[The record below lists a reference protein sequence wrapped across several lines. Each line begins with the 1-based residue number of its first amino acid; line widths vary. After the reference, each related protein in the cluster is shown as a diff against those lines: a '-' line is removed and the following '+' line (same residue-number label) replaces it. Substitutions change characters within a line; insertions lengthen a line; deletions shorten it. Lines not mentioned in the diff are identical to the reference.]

1 MNEGAFI
8 GSSQSAG
15 DETPV
20 EEKVPHNAR
29 DSQTE
34 PKRGRVSSMVWELY
48 TNEKDAHMKIACVCQ
63 HCGHQIVHRKKS
75 ERAISHLLRCN
86 PFLKEMML
94 LDPINRPDWF
104 NNAKANK
111 RKTTGARSS
120 AGISQ
125 SSSQTGSILQYTL
138 PKLMKRD
145 LTKIEE
151 ALAMHYYLTGTA
163 FSRIEEENLLSAFRI
178 CRPDIVLPDRKK
190 LGGALLDSC
199 YAKVKS
205 VVDNHIEEMKL
216 NACLTSDAWSN
227 IKNEPIVNYMLISD
241 SSTFFL
247 ESVSTGEQSH
257 DAKWIAQDMGRIIDS
272 LAGKMKAQLQKA
284 QLAENLPGDFIQGTG
299 KQKES
304 QQKINDIITDGKF
317 VEHLD
322 KAIMILNP
330 VDTTIVVFQ
339 SDSVPVSQI
348 YQSFANTMK
357 EQYEMMNCL
366 SDAER
371 LYLLQLLQSRLDFLY
386 GDAIG
391 IAYLLDPRFVGE
403 KMTAFEKTR
412 VEDLIFDYGSET
424 EQAQQMGKK
433 EEMYLQY
440 TNFVIKANHNKDRR
454 DFRFLML
461 EKGTKT
467 ILQFWLV
474 DGLEFPQLRD
484 LALQVFGMVCS
495 SAASERS
502 FSTMGF
508 VHSKLRNSLGSEKV
522 KKLVYIK
529 TNASQFG
536 NQNMKDL
543 VDTETESESEVER
556 D

>member
-15 DETPV
+15 DEAPV
-20 EEKVPHNAR
+20 EETVPYSAR
-29 DSQTE
+29 SDQTG
-34 PKRGRVSSMVWELY
+34 PKQRRVSSMVWELY
-48 TNEKDAHMKIACVCQ
+48 TNEKDAHMKIACICQ

-75 ERAISHLLRCN
+75 ERAISHLLRCSS
-86 PFLKEMML
+86 FLKAMML

-111 RKTTGARSS
+111 RKTAGARSS

-205 VVDNHIEEMKL
+205 VVDNHIEEIKL

-257 DAKWIAQDMGRIIDS
+257 DAKWIAQDMGRVIDY
-272 LAGKMKAQLQKA
+272 LADESPTSKSTANREPTWLSAASSNAMGLLKGVFRKLEKKVNTFCTALF
-284 QLAENLPGDFIQGTG
+284 LPGTL
-299 KQKES
+299 S
-304 QQKINDIITDGKF
+304 
-317 VEHLD
+317 
-322 KAIMILNP
+322 
-330 VDTTIVVFQ
+330 
-339 SDSVPVSQI
+339 
-348 YQSFANTMK
+348 K
-357 EQYEMMNCL
+357 EQ
-366 SDAER
+366 A
-371 LYLLQLLQSRLDFLY
+371 SR
-386 GDAIG
+386 
-391 IAYLLDPRFVGE
+391 
-403 KMTAFEKTR
+403 KR
-412 VEDLIFDYGSET
+412 V
-424 EQAQQMGKK
+424 GKK
-433 EEMYLQY
+433 SMISLR
-440 TNFVIKANHNKDRR
+440 T
-454 DFRFLML
+454 
-461 EKGTKT
+461 
-467 ILQFWLV
+467 
-474 DGLEFPQLRD
+474 RD
-484 LALQVFGMVCS
+484 LALQVFGMGVLKCRVREEFFHHGVCPFQ
-495 SAASERS
+495 A
-502 FSTMGF
+502 
-508 VHSKLRNSLGSEKV
+508 
-522 KKLVYIK
+522 KKLIGIREAMQFTAILIASITAIVTVNAAVVPGTSNNAEQSNVLESRSYNAPTDD
-529 TNASQFG
+529 TNLEKRSPQYGGGHFQQQSWG
-536 NQNMKDL
+536 NQGWGQQWDPRFGSMGGARWSPHWM
-543 VDTETESESEVER
+543 TQSR
-556 D
+556 RY

>member
-15 DETPV
+15 DEAPV
-20 EEKVPHNAR
+20 EETVPYSAR
-29 DSQTE
+29 SDQTG
-34 PKRGRVSSMVWELY
+34 PKQRRVSSMVWELY
-48 TNEKDAHMKIACVCQ
+48 TNEKDAHMKIACICQ

-75 ERAISHLLRCN
+75 ERAISHLLRCSS
-86 PFLKEMML
+86 FLKAMML

-111 RKTTGARSS
+111 RKTAGARSS

-205 VVDNHIEEMKL
+205 VVDNHIEEIKL

-257 DAKWIAQDMGRIIDS
+257 DAKWIAQDMGRVIDY
-272 LAGKMKAQLQKA
+272 LADESPTSKSTANREPTWLSAASSNAMGLLKGVFRKLEKKVNTFCTALF
-284 QLAENLPGDFIQGTG
+284 LPGTL
-299 KQKES
+299 S
-304 QQKINDIITDGKF
+304 
-317 VEHLD
+317 
-322 KAIMILNP
+322 
-330 VDTTIVVFQ
+330 
-339 SDSVPVSQI
+339 
-348 YQSFANTMK
+348 K
-357 EQYEMMNCL
+357 EQ
-366 SDAER
+366 A
-371 LYLLQLLQSRLDFLY
+371 SR
-386 GDAIG
+386 
-391 IAYLLDPRFVGE
+391 
-403 KMTAFEKTR
+403 KR
-412 VEDLIFDYGSET
+412 V
-424 EQAQQMGKK
+424 GKK
-433 EEMYLQY
+433 SMISLR
-440 TNFVIKANHNKDRR
+440 TANHSKDRR
-454 DFRFLML
+454 DFHFLML
-461 EKGTKT
+461 EKGNQDYPAV
-467 ILQFWLV
+467 L
-474 DGLEFPQLRD
+474 
-484 LALQVFGMVCS
+484 
-495 SAASERS
+495 
-502 FSTMGF
+502 
-508 VHSKLRNSLGSEKV
+508 
-522 KKLVYIK
+522 
-529 TNASQFG
+529 FG
-536 NQNMKDL
+536 NQDVKDW
-543 VDTETESESEVER
+543 VDMETESESEVER

>member
-15 DETPV
+15 DEAPV
-20 EEKVPHNAR
+20 EETVPYSAR
-29 DSQTE
+29 DDQTG
-34 PKRGRVSSMVWELY
+34 PKQGRVSSMVWELY
-48 TNEKDAHMKIACVCQ
+48 TNEKDAHMKIACICQ

-75 ERAISHLLRCN
+75 ERAISHLLRCS

-111 RKTTGARSS
+111 RKTAGARSS

-145 LTKIEE
+145 LAKIEE

-205 VVDNHIEEMKL
+205 VVDNHIEEIKL

-257 DAKWIAQDMGRIIDS
+257 DAKWIAQDMGRVIDY
-272 LAGKMKAQLQKA
+272 LADESPTSKSTANREPTWLSAASSNAMGLLKGVFRKLEKKVNTFCTALF
-284 QLAENLPGDFIQGTG
+284 LPGTLS
-299 KQKES
+299 KEQAS
-304 QQKINDIITDGKF
+304 RKRVSRKSMTSLRTVLFAPI
-317 VEHLD
+317 
-322 KAIMILNP
+322 
-330 VDTTIVVFQ
+330 TTINIGFLIWRCNWDRIFAR
-339 SDSVPVSQI
+339 SSVRWQ
-348 YQSFANTMK
+348 
-357 EQYEMMNCL
+357 
-366 SDAER
+366 
-371 LYLLQLLQSRLDFLY
+371 
-386 GDAIG
+386 
-391 IAYLLDPRFVGE
+391 
-403 KMTAFEKTR
+403 KMTAFERTR
-412 VEDLIFDYGSET
+412 VEDLIFDYDSET
-424 EQAQQMGKK
+424 EQAQQMGKR
-433 EEMYLQY
+433 ESNVSSVHQ
-440 TNFVIKANHNKDRR
+440 FCDQGQSQQGS
-454 DFRFLML
+454 
-461 EKGTKT
+461 KG
-467 ILQFWLV
+467 
-474 DGLEFPQLRD
+474 
-484 LALQVFGMVCS
+484 
-495 SAASERS
+495 
-502 FSTMGF
+502 FSLPDVG
-508 VHSKLRNSLGSEKV
+508 K
-522 KKLVYIK
+522 
-529 TNASQFG
+529 G
-536 NQNMKDL
+536 NQDYPAVL
-543 VDTETESESEVER
+543 
-556 D
+556 

>member
-1 MNEGAFI
+1 
-8 GSSQSAG
+8 
-15 DETPV
+15 
-20 EEKVPHNAR
+20 
-29 DSQTE
+29 
-34 PKRGRVSSMVWELY
+34 
-48 TNEKDAHMKIACVCQ
+48 
-63 HCGHQIVHRKKS
+63 
-75 ERAISHLLRCN
+75 
-86 PFLKEMML
+86 
-94 LDPINRPDWF
+94 
-104 NNAKANK
+104 
-111 RKTTGARSS
+111 
-120 AGISQ
+120 
-125 SSSQTGSILQYTL
+125 
-138 PKLMKRD
+138 
-145 LTKIEE
+145 
-151 ALAMHYYLTGTA
+151 
-163 FSRIEEENLLSAFRI
+163 
-178 CRPDIVLPDRKK
+178 
-190 LGGALLDSC
+190 
-199 YAKVKS
+199 
-205 VVDNHIEEMKL
+205 MKL

-272 LAGKMKAQLQKA
+272 LAGKVCGAVTDNTTTNRSAWSMLKKKYPSLFFQGCASHGLHLLVKDIFAATKTKRGREVADYPENYPFHYLLEFSQKCKAVISFFSFHHQMKAQLQKA
-284 QLAENLPGDFIQGTG
+284 QLAENLPGLVQPAPTRWGSLKACFESLRKSEHVLHRIVSARDFIQGTG

-317 VEHLD
+317 VKHLD

-403 KMTAFEKTR
+403 KMTAFERTR